1 MPTKEQVM
9 EALNKVMDP
18 ELHRSLVELK
28 MVRDLDIAAD
38 GTVSFTLVL
47 TIPSCPLRNQMAADA
62 ERAIRE
68 LPGVTAVKVNFGS
81 MTPEE
86 RKALMGNN
94 MPLYPKLAE
103 LNKVDRMI
111 AVMSGKGGVGKSSV
125 TALMASAL
133 ARQGRKIGV
142 LDADITGPSIP
153 KLFGLPPGGLR
164 GGDQGMLPAVT
175 CLGIRVI
182 STNLLVQNDDTAV
195 IWRGP
200 LISSAIQQ
208 FWNQTLWGKL
218 DTLFVDLPPGTSDAA
233 LTVVQSLPLSGVV
246 LVTTPQDLAVLV
258 VRKAMSMLT
267 QLNIPILG
275 VVENMSYFKCPDC
288 GSSHEIFG
296 PSHLDGIRQAAGM
309 DLPVARLPIQP
320 GMAEMCDAGK
330 VEDVQL
336 PEIEEFLQALEKV
349 KIAPRS
355 E

>member
-1 MPTKEQVM
+1 MPTNEQVM
-9 EALNKVMDP
+9 DALNQVMDP
-18 ELHRSLVELK
+18 ELHRSLVDLK

-62 ERAIRE
+62 ERALKVLPGIRE
-68 LPGVTAVKVNFGS
+68 VKIAFGS
-81 MTPEE
+81 MTVEE
-86 RKALMGNN
+86 RKALMGDK
-94 MPLYPKLAE
+94 MPLMPKLAE
-103 LNKVDRMI
+103 LNKVGRMI

-133 ARQGRKIGV
+133 IRQGKKVGV

-164 GGDQGMLPAVT
+164 GSDQGLLPAVT
-175 CLGIRVI
+175 CSGIRVI
-182 STNLLVQNDDTAV
+182 STNLLVQSDDTAV

-208 FWNQTLWGKL
+208 FWMQTLWGKL
-218 DTLFVDLPPGTSDAA
+218 DTLLVDLPPGTSDAA
-233 LTVVQSLPLSGVV
+233 LTVVQSLPLTGVV
-246 LVTTPQDLAVLV
+246 LVTTPQELAVLV
-258 VRKAMSMLT
+258 VRKAMSMLA
-267 QLNIPILG
+267 QVNIPILG
-275 VVENMSYFKCPDC
+275 VVENMGYFKCPDC

-330 VEDVQL
+330 VEDIRL
-336 PEIEEFLQALEKV
+336 PEIEIFLQELEGSK
-349 KIAPRS
+349 K
-355 E
+355 